1 MLLTGRFCEAAA
13 APYLLVIMN
22 NATSWLRGP
31 SILLLILGATFSCA
45 PVDEAPLSPG
55 TRAAIADTVAQATR
69 AFAAKYRALD
79 GRLLVPFLRADS
91 EFRWLDG
98 ETFVDYKGWMR
109 NAVPFSGVRAGD
121 LHIDSLHVAVISPV
135 AAVVSAYAKGTWTD
149 TMDQTAR
156 YRERITYVWTRA
168 EGVWRLLHFHNTE
181 VPDTLR

>member
-1 MLLTGRFCEAAA
+1 
-13 APYLLVIMN
+13 MN